1 MTGEANEKC
10 PNVAF
15 VSAKKGERGER
26 EDASLTCMRLAAIE
40 IPAGSRFALED
51 FPLRLDCAAG
61 SKERKLTT
69 PRA

>member
-1 MTGEANEKC
+1 
-10 PNVAF
+10 
-15 VSAKKGERGER
+15 
-26 EDASLTCMRLAAIE
+26 MRLAAIE